1 MTKQVALADA
11 TYAKLRAAR
20 HEGESFSDAIERL
33 LRGNKDPRSFGKNL
47 PPRRMSPEAH
57 LRMIEQDRD
66 STTTDA

>member
-33 LRGNKDPRSFGKNL
+33 LRNNKDPMSFLRTPRSSADPDAWLAQIK
-47 PPRRMSPEAH
+47 A
-57 LRMIEQDRD
+57 DRD
-66 STTTDA
+66 DTLTDA